1 MKIIFMSPIHAVG
14 IFFYNRNNE
23 SRKFVVLLLENISV
37 NHKKL
42 YLLVA
47 WLKENEFEPSKLN
60 WKVMK
65 I

>member
-1 MKIIFMSPIHAVG
+1 MKIIFMPPIYAIG
-14 IFFYNRNNE
+14 IFSHNRNNE
-23 SRKFVVLLLENISV
+23 SRKFVILLLENISV

-60 WKVMK
+60 WKVLK

>member
-1 MKIIFMSPIHAVG
+1 MKIIFISPIHAIG
-14 IFFYNRNNE
+14 IFYTTGNNE
-23 SRKFVVLLLENISV
+23 SRKFVILLLENISE

-60 WKVMK
+60 
-65 I
+65 